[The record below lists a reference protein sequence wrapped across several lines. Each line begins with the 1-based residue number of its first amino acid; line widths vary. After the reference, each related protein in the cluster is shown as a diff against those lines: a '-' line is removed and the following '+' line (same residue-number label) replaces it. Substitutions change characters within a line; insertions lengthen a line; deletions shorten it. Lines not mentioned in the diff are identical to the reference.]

1 MPIGFGSTIG
11 IQAMSG
17 KGERPELPL
26 NEICLRAVNKYIN
39 NYDEAR
45 SLKESI
51 EKDGL
56 IEPITVN
63 EISVFLKSKDINDL
77 PKDEKEYYEN
87 RLNQGFKYFVTTGH
101 RRFRAYCSLALGKDV
116 HTDEEVENFYTA
128 FNEVLENS
136 RKAEQEGRFADINKY
151 CSIKCFIAKDNVAQE
166 NARYNR
172 SNLDQRRIQD
182 FEIVDNIIDEMT
194 SNGRLY
200 ALLEENKIAK
210 IKSMSDRAVKD
221 TLNRIAPEKT
231 YATIDEARNTLLELD
246 ASLFPGYQ
254 STCNQV
260 ISDYIQETKSKKIS
274 ASSIKQARRVL
285 TTLNRDYIKL
295 IYEGYLPYKTSIDL
309 LTIYDK
315 IDKDEIY
322 KQIKDGTFDIKKEK
336 CKYMEKQPK
345 IVSISNSELIEDIVA
360 VKKGKKTIDEVYNKL
375 KSLNLV

>member
-1 MPIGFGSTIG
+1 MPITFGSTIG

-63 EISVFLKSKDINDL
+63 EISAFLKSKDIDDL
-77 PKDEKEYYEN
+77 PKDEKEYYES

-116 HTDEEVENFYTA
+116 HTDEEVESFYTA
-128 FNEVLENS
+128 FSEVLENS

-194 SNGRLY
+194 SNGKLY

-221 TLNRIAPEKT
+221 TFNRIAPEKT

-260 ISDYIQETKSKKIS
+260 ISDYISETKSKKIS

-322 KQIKDGTFDIKKEK
+322 KKIKDGTFDIKKEK
-336 CKYMEKQPK
+336 DKYIEKQPK
-345 IVSISNSELIEDIVA
+345 IVSISNSEL
-360 VKKGKKTIDEVYNKL
+360 
-375 KSLNLV
+375 

>member
-17 KGERPELPL
+17 RGERPELPL

-63 EISVFLKSKDINDL
+63 EISVFLKSKDIDDL

-116 HTDEEVENFYTA
+116 HTDEEVESFYTA
-128 FNEVLENS
+128 FSEVLENS

-194 SNGRLY
+194 SNGKLF

-231 YATIDEARNTLLELD
+231 YTTIDEARSTLLELD

-285 TTLNRDYIKL
+285 TTLDRDYVKL

-336 CKYMEKQPK
+336 DKYIEKRPK

-375 KSLNLV
+375 KSLNLI

>member
-17 KGERPELPL
+17 RGERPELPL

-63 EISVFLKSKDINDL
+63 EISVFLKSKDIDDL

-116 HTDEEVENFYTA
+116 HTDEEVENFYNA
-128 FNEVLENS
+128 FSEVLENS

-194 SNGRLY
+194 SNGKLY

-285 TTLNRDYIKL
+285 TTLDRDYIKL

-336 CKYMEKQPK
+336 DKYIEKQPK

-375 KSLNLV
+375 KSLNLI

>member
-1 MPIGFGSTIG
+1 
-11 IQAMSG
+11 MSG

-39 NYDEAR
+39 DYDEAR
-45 SLKESI
+45 SLKDSI

-63 EISVFLKSKDINDL
+63 EIATFLKSKDINAL
-77 PKDEKEYYEN
+77 PKEEKEYYES

-101 RRFRAYCSLALGKDV
+101 RRFRAYCSLAIGKDV
-116 HTDEEVENFYTA
+116 HTDEDVENFYHA
-128 FNEVLENS
+128 FNEVLVES
-136 RKAEQEGRFADINKY
+136 RKAEMEGRFGDINKY
-151 CSIKCFIAKDNVAQE
+151 CSIKCFIAKDNVTQE

-194 SNGRLY
+194 SNGRLD
-200 ALLEENKIAK
+200 AMLEENKIAK
-210 IKSMSDRAVKD
+210 IKSMSDRAIKD
-221 TLNRIAPEKT
+221 TLNRMAPEKT
-231 YATIDEARNTLLELD
+231 YSTIDEARNYLLELD

-254 STCNQV
+254 STCNLI
-260 ISDYIQETKSKKIS
+260 ISDYIKETKSKKIS
-274 ASSIKQARRVL
+274 VSSIKQARRVL
-285 TTLNRDYIKL
+285 TTLNRNYIKL
-295 IYEGYLPYKTSIDL
+295 IYEGHLPYKTSIDL

-322 KQIKDGTFDIKKEK
+322 KQIKNGTFDIRKEK
-336 CKYMEKQPK
+336 DKYIEKLPK
-345 IVSISNSELIEDIVA
+345 TVSISSSELIEDIVA
-360 VKKGKKTIDEVYNKL
+360 VKKGRKTIEEVYNKL

>member
-17 KGERPELPL
+17 RGERPELPL

-63 EISVFLKSKDINDL
+63 EISVFLKSKDIDDL

-116 HTDEEVENFYTA
+116 HTDEEVENFYNA
-128 FNEVLENS
+128 FSEVLENS

-194 SNGRLY
+194 SNGKLY

-231 YATIDEARNTLLELD
+231 YTTIDEARSTLLELD

-285 TTLNRDYIKL
+285 TTLDRDYIKL

-336 CKYMEKQPK
+336 DKYIEKQPK

-375 KSLNLV
+375 KSLNLI

>member
-17 KGERPELPL
+17 RGERPELPL

-63 EISVFLKSKDINDL
+63 EISVFLKSKDIDDL

-116 HTDEEVENFYTA
+116 HTDEEVENFYNA
-128 FNEVLENS
+128 FSEVLENS

-194 SNGRLY
+194 SNGKLY

-336 CKYMEKQPK
+336 DKYIEKQPK

-375 KSLNLV
+375 KSLNLI

>member
-63 EISVFLKSKDINDL
+63 EISVFLKSKDIDDL

-116 HTDEEVENFYTA
+116 HTDEEVENFYNA
-128 FNEVLENS
+128 FSEVLENS

-194 SNGRLY
+194 SNGKLY

-231 YATIDEARNTLLELD
+231 YTTIDEARSTLLELD

-285 TTLNRDYIKL
+285 TTLDRDYIKL

-336 CKYMEKQPK
+336 DKYIEKQPK

-375 KSLNLV
+375 KSLNLI